1 MNFSPTYA
9 AILLLV
15 AGNLLAS
22 LSDVAVKLVGGE
34 VATFQYVFIR
44 QLLSTLVIFPLWWF
58 QPSSLRPLEKVALNT
73 FRAHLII
80 VGSGCMVV
88 AISHLTLA
96 TANAVFYAAP
106 LLMLPLSVLLLG
118 EKPHIKTILATGFGF
133 IGVLVVLRPDEFHWA
148 AFFAL
153 GTSIT
158 LALFNL
164 TARRLPK
171 RQTTISTLFWTS
183 VLSLPVSAIL
193 AFLSWQEIT
202 WYQVALILISAG
214 LILMYNGLAVIAY
227 RKAPA
232 NQIALAENSGLVFV
246 VILGISLFNEIPS
259 VLTLIGILM
268 IVAPLL
274 PWRVIIKRSNFY
286 GLLRPKP
293 PLDKRKNI
301 TD

>member
-1 MNFSPTYA
+1 MNPSPTYA

-15 AGNLLAS
+15 FGNLLAA

-44 QLLSTLVIFPLWWF
+44 QLLSTLVILPLWLL
-58 QPSSLRPLEKVALNT
+58 QPASKRQLEKVALNT

-106 LLMLPLSVLLLG
+106 LIMLPLSVLLLG
-118 EKPHIKTILATGFGF
+118 ERPHVKTVLATGLGF
-133 IGVLVVLRPDEFHWA
+133 VGVLVVLRPDEFHWA

-164 TARRLPK
+164 TARRIPK

-202 WYQVALILISAG
+202 WYQVTLILISAG
-214 LILMYNGLAVIAY
+214 LILMYNGLAVMAY
-227 RKAPA
+227 RQAPA
-232 NQIALAENSGLVFV
+232 NQIAMAENSGLVFV
-246 VILGISLFNEIPS
+246 VILGVSLFNEIPS
-259 VLTLIGILM
+259 LLTLVGILM
-268 IVAPLL
+268 IIAPLL
-274 PWRVIIKRSNFY
+274 PWKWLLKRQ
-286 GLLRPKP
+286 
-293 PLDKRKNI
+293 
-301 TD
+301 

>member
-1 MNFSPTYA
+1 MNPSPTYA

-15 AGNLLAS
+15 FGNLLAA

-44 QLLSTLVIFPLWWF
+44 QLLSTLVILPLWLL
-58 QPSSLRPLEKVALNT
+58 QPASKRQLEKVALNT

-106 LLMLPLSVLLLG
+106 LIMLPLSVLLLG
-118 EKPHIKTILATGFGF
+118 ERPHVKTVLATGLGF
-133 IGVLVVLRPDEFHWA
+133 VGVLVVLRPDEFHWA

-164 TARRLPK
+164 TARRIPK

-214 LILMYNGLAVIAY
+214 LILMYNGLAVMAY
-227 RKAPA
+227 RQAPA
-232 NQIALAENSGLVFV
+232 NQIAMAENSGLVFV
-246 VILGISLFNEIPS
+246 VILGVSLFNEIPS
-259 VLTLIGILM
+259 LLTLVGILM
-268 IVAPLL
+268 IIAPLL
-274 PWRVIIKRSNFY
+274 PWKWLLKRQ
-286 GLLRPKP
+286 
-293 PLDKRKNI
+293 
-301 TD
+301 

>member
-1 MNFSPTYA
+1 MNPSPTYA

-15 AGNLLAS
+15 FGNLLAA

-44 QLLSTLVIFPLWWF
+44 QLLSTLVILPLWLL
-58 QPSSLRPLEKVALNT
+58 QPASKRQLEKVALNT

-106 LLMLPLSVLLLG
+106 LIMLPLSVLLLG
-118 EKPHIKTILATGFGF
+118 ERPHVKTVLATGLGF
-133 IGVLVVLRPDEFHWA
+133 VGVLVVLRPDEFHWA

-164 TARRLPK
+164 TARRIPK

-202 WYQVALILISAG
+202 WYQVTLILISAG
-214 LILMYNGLAVIAY
+214 LILMYNGLAVMAY
-227 RKAPA
+227 RQAPA
-232 NQIALAENSGLVFV
+232 NQSAMAENSGLVFI
-246 VILGISLFNEIPS
+246 VILGVSLFNEIPS
-259 VLTLIGILM
+259 LLTLVGILM
-268 IVAPLL
+268 IIAPLL
-274 PWRVIIKRSNFY
+274 PWKWLLKRQ
-286 GLLRPKP
+286 
-293 PLDKRKNI
+293 
-301 TD
+301 